1 MEAQAVYQL
10 RTARSA
16 ATTATPAC
24 TATTSAGTTASS
36 AGTATPAAGGTATPA
51 AGGGTAA
58 PTASGTAT
66 PTATT
71 AAISTLF
78 LGYEYILIWGG
89 PAQQDLGR
97 VGQDRHRRGFHRLCD
112 GRILIIVRFD
122 PVRACE
128 EIP

>member
-16 ATTATPAC
+16 ATAG

-36 AGTATPAAGGTATPA
+36 ASTAGIATTPTGGTAT
-51 AGGGTAA
+51 
-58 PTASGTAT
+58 PTASGTA
-66 PTATT
+66 ATT
-71 AAISTLF
+71 AISTLF
-78 LGYEYILIWGG
+78 FGYDYILIWGG

-97 VGQDRHRRGFHRLCD
+97 VGQDCHRRGFHRLRA
-112 GRILIIVRFD
+112 GRILTIVRFD

-128 EIP
+128 QIP